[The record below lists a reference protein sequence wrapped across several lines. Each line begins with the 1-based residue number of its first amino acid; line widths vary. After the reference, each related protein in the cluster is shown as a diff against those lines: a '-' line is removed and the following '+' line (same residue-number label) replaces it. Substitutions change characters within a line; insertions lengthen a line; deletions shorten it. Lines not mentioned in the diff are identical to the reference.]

1 MGDLTSMYYA
11 LGLHQ
16 DSVVTQNIPFYQ
28 YELRRRYASKLYSED
43 KVFST
48 LLGRPPRISGRY
60 SSDIMC
66 ADISDT
72 VLYLEDAE
80 LEKAL
85 KHLNE
90 DGWSKDG
97 TLRTSTVKR
106 MQLIVSRFREEVLE
120 ICLGADRDDIYSKGL

>member
-1 MGDLTSMYYA
+1 MYYA

-16 DSVVTQNIPFYQ
+16 DKAITQDVPFYQ
-28 YELRRRYASKLYSED
+28 YELRRRYASQLYCDD

-60 SSDIMC
+60 SPDIMC

-85 KHLNE
+85 GDISE

-97 TLRTSTVKR
+97 MLRASTVKR
-106 MQLIVSRFREEVLE
+106 IKLIVSQFREEVLE
-120 ICLGADRDDIYSKGL
+120 ICLGAARGDIYSNGL